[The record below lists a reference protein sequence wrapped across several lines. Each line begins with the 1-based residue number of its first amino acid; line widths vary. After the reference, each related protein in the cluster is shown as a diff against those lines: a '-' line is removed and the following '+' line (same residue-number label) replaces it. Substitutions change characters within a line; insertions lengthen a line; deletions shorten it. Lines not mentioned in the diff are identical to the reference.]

1 MVRAWHWDI
10 VPILDDNR
18 LPAAH
23 AELHYI
29 MAALKRGTGMFW
41 KHPETQ
47 KFYGCEAVL
56 RFLHNQTVNVMDI
69 RGYKHN
75 SPLPGPTVDPALTT
89 LFSAMSATWYAQD
102 LADLYR
108 KWTMEGRI
116 TQEEGCYP
124 AYHTGS
130 IFAKEPEDV
139 PPETPTFGALK
150 GGKVVIGF
158 RKPRGPILSH
168 NLAEKMRLAAETH
181 PPRVWDDSGR
191 VPLHALMEAEHR
203 GPSTDLWNQ

>member
-29 MAALKRGTGMFW
+29 MAALRRGTGMFW

-56 RFLHNQTVNVMDI
+56 RYLHNQTVDVMDI

-75 SPLPGPTVDPALTT
+75 SPLDGPAVHPENTTVFA
-89 LFSAMSATWYAQD
+89 AMSATWYQQD

-124 AYHTGS
+124 AYHTGG
-130 IFAKEPEDV
+130 IIYKDDLDAPH
-139 PPETPTFGALK
+139 PPLGYLK
-150 GGKVVIGF
+150 GGKAVYGF

-168 NLAEKMRLAAETH
+168 SLADKMRLAAETH

-203 GPSTDLWNQ
+203 GPSTDPWNQ